1 VWSLCVMLQNVPMD
15 DQSES
20 DSAAAA
26 ARPSAV
32 SASLLSQLPA
42 APQTDMQDS
51 DTDMQ
56 LSYGSQDWHS
66 AVPTVWPLSSFL
78 HFTRN
83 STLLR
88 HFYYLYRLPAV
99 FCPLTLLVGRQEVHL
114 ACSYLTSSSKRFL
127 FGDPEGPSLPNME
140 WSLMNTFIRQHG
152 RKTDREYIQQTVMQ
166 YTYKIQIH

>member
-1 VWSLCVMLQNVPMD
+1 MLQNVPMD

-66 AVPTVWPLSSFL
+66 AVPTV
-78 HFTRN
+78 
-83 STLLR
+83 
-88 HFYYLYRLPAV
+88 
-99 FCPLTLLVGRQEVHL
+99 
-114 ACSYLTSSSKRFL
+114 
-127 FGDPEGPSLPNME
+127 
-140 WSLMNTFIRQHG
+140 
-152 RKTDREYIQQTVMQ
+152 
-166 YTYKIQIH
+166 